1 MTAPVEIEVEPYGIG
16 NRTGIAI
23 VAGASTTDAETLD
36 AIFAAME
43 TALDSYRMGPADV
56 VRNRILAASRPARD
70 VTSAV
75 RFQRLAGPARCAT
88 SSYFDQTRF
97 AGGDGVQ
104 VESIALRGT
113 AADKV
118 AVEHDPPQSPC
129 RFIATGDRVF
139 LSGLTSPE
147 PELHVQLQRIRVRL
161 TETMAL
167 ASAQLGRPVRPT
179 AATLFLH
186 RSVGLD
192 EIVDFA
198 QLVGIGAI
206 PLEIGRCDGFSKPG
220 KLLELEIDAEAFGES
235 NASPG

>member
-70 VTSAV
+70 AISAL
-75 RFQRLAGPARCAT
+75 RFRRLAGSARCAT
-88 SSYFDQTRF
+88 SSYIDLTRF
-97 AGGDGVQ
+97 AGGDGVR
-104 VESIALRGT
+104 VDTIALRGT
-113 AADKV
+113 AATKT
-118 AVEHDPPQSPC
+118 ATEHDPPQPPC
-129 RFIATGDRVF
+129 RFVTTGDLVF

-147 PELHVQLQRIRVRL
+147 PELHVQIQRVRVRL
-161 TETMAL
+161 TETLAL
-167 ASAQLGRPVRPT
+167 AAAQLGRDVRPT

-192 EIVDFA
+192 ELVDLA
-198 QLVGIGAI
+198 QMVGIVGI